1 MIQRCLVFMS
11 PCLVVFLFY
20 FYFSCSH
27 GFRQALVG
35 RLDTDRDSLAAVL
48 HVDPVVAVV
57 PDALDAQVVTGVQR
71 VRQASQRLDEE
82 TLNDIASAGQHQHPR
97 VDAQTVQA
105 VYLR

>member
-1 MIQRCLVFMS
+1 MPVS
-11 PCLVVFLFY
+11 FY
-20 FYFSCSH
+20 RDGINCSFFFSR
-27 GFRQALVG
+27 FTAIIRQALVG

-71 VRQASQRLDEE
+71 VWQAGQRLDEE